1 MRKNQF
7 NQPIGEE
14 VSHFSA
20 GEVPSLQYVEG
31 KYCYLERLNSSRHF
45 DDLWRVYG
53 TDSELKNWTYLPAFL
68 DLLGI
73 KIHSLNF

>member
-7 NQPIGEE
+7 NQLIGEE

-31 KYCYLERLNSSRHF
+31 KYCYLALAI
-45 DDLWRVYG
+45 LMIYG
-53 TDSELKNWTYLPAFL
+53 VFTV
-68 DLLGI
+68 
-73 KIHSLNF
+73 